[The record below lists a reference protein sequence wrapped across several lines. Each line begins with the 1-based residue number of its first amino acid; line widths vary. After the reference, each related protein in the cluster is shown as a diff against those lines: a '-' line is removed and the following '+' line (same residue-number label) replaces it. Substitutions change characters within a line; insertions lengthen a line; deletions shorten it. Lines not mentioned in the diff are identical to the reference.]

1 MKSHSAHHQLLF
13 FVNAVVTLLVSG
25 MVFLLGP
32 WANRGATSG
41 SGRAAIF
48 MATCTGMLLV
58 VLRLRKSYEKSTRSI
73 SMNAADSIS
82 SLLGATLT
90 TTVVLLSLDAVFPAT
105 VGAKVPAGAVLVTFA
120 CCSLVLPVVNAAV
133 LRLTRDTLTR
143 PIRIVVL
150 GTGVIAE
157 DVAARLRRSKQIELL
172 GFVDDDPMGS
182 GTVLGG
188 LDDLPSIC
196 EAQEVDRVVVAF
208 SNSHPE
214 TTAWTLR
221 QLSDRVAVDIV
232 PRFFELTGWES
243 ELHDLHG
250 LTVVTMGE
258 APRPIGKVL
267 KRIVDIVGAL
277 FVLTITGPLLLVLA
291 LLIRLDS
298 PGPALFRQARLGRDR
313 QSFEVLKLRSMRCE
327 SRDDDSSAPSS
338 RHARWADEDDRKTKI
353 GRFIR
358 RTGIDEIPQFLNV
371 LRGEMSLVG
380 PRPLLEQECRSL
392 PVWAERRFE
401 VRPGLTGIWQ
411 VCGQHE
417 LRPDELSRLDCQYVR
432 DWSMWMD
439 LRIIVLTPGR
449 LIRGGGRGETL
460 AAGWSSA
467 PHIQAVGPKRSRTRT
482 KSSYRPEGRA
492 QPDFSH
498 AEQKKDKAAS

>member
-1 MKSHSAHHQLLF
+1 MKNQSAHRQLLF
-13 FVNAVVTLLVSG
+13 VVNAVVTLLISG
-25 MVFLLGP
+25 LVFLLGP
-32 WANRGATSG
+32 WAEEGATRGAG
-41 SGRAAIF
+41 PVVLF
-48 MATCTGMLLV
+48 MATCTVMLLI

-73 SMNAADSIS
+73 SMNAADSIG

-90 TTVVLLSLDAVFPAT
+90 TTVVLLSLDAIFPAT
-105 VGAKVPAGAVLVTFA
+105 VGAKIPAVAVLVTFA
-120 CCSLVLPVVNAAV
+120 SCSLVLPVVNAVV
-133 LRLTRDTLTR
+133 LRLTRDNLTR
-143 PIRIVVL
+143 PLRIVVL

-157 DVAARLRRSKQIELL
+157 DVAARLRRSKQVDLL

-196 EAQEVDRVVVAF
+196 EEQEVDRVVVAF

-250 LTVVTMGE
+250 LTVVTMGDS
-258 APRPIGKVL
+258 PRPIGKVL
-267 KRIVDIVGAL
+267 KRLVDVVGAA
-277 FVLTITGPLLLVLA
+277 FVLVLTGPLLLVVA
-291 LLIRLDS
+291 VLIRLDS
-298 PGPALFRQARLGRDR
+298 PGPALFRQTRLGRDR
-313 QSFEVLKLRSMRCE
+313 QPFEVLKLRSMRGE
-327 SRDDDSSAPSS
+327 QRDDDASSSRS
-338 RHARWADEDDRKTKI
+338 RHARWADEDDRKTTI

-380 PRPLLEQECRSL
+380 PRPLLAQECQSL
-392 PVWAERRFE
+392 PIWAERRFE

-460 AAGWSSA
+460 APGWSSES
-467 PHIQAVGPKRSRTRT
+467 PVQAFGPKRARTRT
-482 KSSYRPEGRA
+482 KSSNRPEGRA
-492 QPDFSH
+492 HGDLRH